1 MRVTVRQLVL
11 AALLVWMAILGPLE
25 SAHGA
30 DGDAAAAILAGR
42 DYTETRRA
50 FLRVP
55 DARKTAAIHEA
66 YVLRMVQ
73 LGRTR
78 DVALRAQIVVNRD
91 ANSAIGWAV
100 LAWSA
105 AQRNNMPQA
114 AEDLLRPVGSTCNEP
129 MAIQLAAR
137 LIAWQDTA
145 DVPDLLSRKI
155 APRFAKLRQRYDD
168 VVGFDRALR
177 QARVEARKQPAN
189 SATQP
194 TARKARRRERPAAS
208 ARPAAR
214 SASPADARRP
224 ARSSGSEGFLP
235 SSDIID
241 PDDLFPR
248 QPDSAPPPSSDSED
262 RAALSLAVSE
272 SIASLT
278 QSNMTFAAGGGSIRI
293 GTSQAAVVGIEV
305 EDRLGEIAIRPIVR
319 EIFTGTVFGTGATI
333 SHDGRLVT
341 LSSVRLSS
349 ASNLTFI
356 RVPVPG
362 NPNNTIAA
370 FTGPGALQPVRL
382 SQPVLVNQQL
392 RQPNLAQPQLTRQRL
407 VDPAENLVNDPTPK
421 PRLTNQPLIPP
432 RLLRRRPRL
441 RGPGVLPPRRT
452 VRSARNGGQNGAS
465 RARRRIIRNKP
476 DRKTA
481 TNQQPGRGRFAPNGH
496 RELRDKLAGSNGR

>member
-1 MRVTVRQLVL
+1 MRQLAL
-11 AALLVWMAILGPLE
+11 AALLAWMAVSGPLE
-25 SAHGA
+25 PARGA
-30 DGDAAAAILAGR
+30 DGDAVAAVLAGR

-55 DARKTAAIHEA
+55 DSRKTAAIHEA

-73 LGRTR
+73 LGRTH

-114 AEDLLRPVGSTCNEP
+114 AEDLLRPAGSACTEP
-129 MAIQLAAR
+129 MAVQLAAR
-137 LIAWQDTA
+137 LIAWHETA
-145 DVPDLLSRKI
+145 EVPDLLSRKI

-168 VVGFDRALR
+168 VPGFDKALR
-177 QARVEARKQPAN
+177 QARIEARNQPGD
-189 SATQP
+189 SAAR
-194 TARKARRRERPAAS
+194 TAARRKPSAARPAAS

-214 SASPADARRP
+214 RASRATARKNT
-224 ARSSGSEGFLP
+224 RSLGGEGFVP

-241 PDDLFPR
+241 PDDLFPS

-262 RAALSLAVSE
+262 RAALSVAISE
-272 SIASLT
+272 SVASLA

-319 EIFTGTVFGTGATI
+319 EIFTGTVFGTGATV

-349 ASNLTFI
+349 ASNLTFL

-382 SQPVLVNQQL
+382 SQAVLVNQPL
-392 RQPNLAQPQLTRQRL
+392 GRANLAQPQLTRQRL
-407 VDPAENLVNDPTPK
+407 VDPTENLVNDPTPK

-432 RLLRRRPRL
+432 RLLRGRPRL
-441 RGPGVLPPRRT
+441 RGSGELPPRRT
-452 VRSARNGGQNGAS
+452 VRPPRSGGQNGAS
-465 RARRRIIRNKP
+465 RIRRRITSNKP
-476 DRKTA
+476 KRKTA
-481 TNQQPGRGRFAPNGH
+481 TNQQPGRGRFATNGN
-496 RELRDKLAGSNGR
+496 RKLRDKLAGSNGR